1 MKPILLGSAFTR
13 VMRPGIVLAGM
24 LLAGCASSQNFE
36 APVPQMTPPPPAPQP
51 PVSTLAASLAVP
63 ASEIAKLVNDNT
75 TGKIAD
81 VHDQRIKCAIG
92 NCKMTLDAQRT
103 GPITVA
109 AQNNALY
116 IGVPFKANAY
126 FSLPSILSM
135 LKTEA
140 HVGGRADLV
149 AAPTLEA
156 NWQVDPHV
164 SGRMT
169 LDNSRI
175 HLGPLDTNLAAIW
188 NDNADLLSK
197 PLFRLI
203 NKKIADGLHE
213 GPQVAKLWNNAFTPI
228 RVSENPAAWL
238 VLRPEHIRIGTPTT
252 ANNALQL
259 SLGLDVRAELVASE
273 TIPAVQGRALP
284 SPLPLKG
291 GVNRFSVAVPVVLPY
306 DKASQIALDTMVK
319 SPLRVGSHSLNI
331 TKLAIMPSGQDV
343 VVKAAFCITHNW
355 DPADALEGCGVGY
368 LRGVPTFDAA
378 TNKIRINSLRYD
390 LLTEDFM
397 LRVMHSLAGPALGRE
412 LEKGFVFDL
421 SKDVNKVKDQIR
433 SALAKPQ
440 GKEVTISGNVDSFG
454 PPSLTW
460 TKDGFVAA
468 MSASGNIHAEMH

>member
-1 MKPILLGSAFTR
+1 MKSFYLGSASVALR
-13 VMRPGIVLAGM
+13 SGVVLAGM
-24 LLAGCASSQNFE
+24 LLAGCATTQNFE
-36 APVPQMTPPPPAPQP
+36 APVPQMTPPPPAPPP
-51 PVSTLAASLAVP
+51 PVSTLSVGLAVP
-63 ASEIAKLVNDNT
+63 AAEIARLVNDNT
-75 TGKIAD
+75 TGRVAD
-81 VHDQRIKCAIG
+81 VHDQPVKCAIG

-109 AQNNALY
+109 AQNNVLY

-126 FSLPSILSM
+126 FTLPSILSM

-140 HVGGRADLV
+140 HVGGRADLI
-149 AAPTLEA
+149 ASPTLGA

-164 SGRMT
+164 SGKMT

-203 NKKIADGLHE
+203 NQKLADGMHE
-213 GPQVAKLWNNAFTPI
+213 GPQVAKLWNSAFAPI

-238 VLRPEHIRIGTPTT
+238 VLRPEHIRIGTPST

-259 SLGLDVRAELVASE
+259 ALGLDVRAELVASE
-273 TIPAVQGRALP
+273 TAPATQGR
-284 SPLPLKG
+284 PLPAPTPLKSG
-291 GVNRFSVAVPVVLPY
+291 MNRFSVTLPVVLPY
-306 DKASQIALDTMVK
+306 DKASQIALDALIK
-319 SPLRVGSHSLNI
+319 SPLRVGSHSLNV

-397 LRVMHSLAGPALGRE
+397 MRVMHSLAGPALGQE

-421 SKDVNKVKDQIR
+421 SKDVNKVKDQVR
-433 SALAKPQ
+433 TALAKPQ
-440 GKEVTISGNVDSFG
+440 GKDVVISGTVDSFG
-454 PPSLTW
+454 APSLIW

-468 MSASGNIHAEMH
+468 MSASGNVRAEMH